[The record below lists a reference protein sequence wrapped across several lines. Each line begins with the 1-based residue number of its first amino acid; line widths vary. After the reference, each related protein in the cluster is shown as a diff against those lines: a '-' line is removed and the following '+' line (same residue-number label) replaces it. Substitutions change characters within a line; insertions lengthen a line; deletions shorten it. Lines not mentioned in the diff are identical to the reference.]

1 MAVKKIDL
9 VPEAMLSQAL
19 RRFKNLAETGEIATN
34 TPQPAGRH
42 GGMDKVEE

>member
-1 MAVKKIDL
+1 M
-9 VPEAMLSQAL
+9 PEAMLSQAL